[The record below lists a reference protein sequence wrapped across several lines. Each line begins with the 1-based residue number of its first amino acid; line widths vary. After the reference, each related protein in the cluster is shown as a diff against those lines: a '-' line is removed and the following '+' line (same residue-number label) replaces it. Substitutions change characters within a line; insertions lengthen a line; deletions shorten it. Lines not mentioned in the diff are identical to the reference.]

1 MTGFEVTPAFL
12 LWLIILGLAVQ
23 SGGLFAAAYFL
34 ALARD
39 NVRTILAI
47 LARAQEYRGPSP
59 RELLDLSPLRDRPKR
74 ITLDEMVEGIAAD
87 AGSPTL
93 AEAVE
98 KTVPD
103 PEGGNEAT
111 VGKVEVNVEAR
122 NIRLLFRRLDA
133 AFALLRENGVSDEL
147 LERALVFLSPLED
160 YVEVRTGGFDERA
173 EPIPAERMPIG
184 QVCPDC
190 EHDPN
195 RRVFPMLS
203 PTGICP
209 NCRARWIVATLT
221 NTLERDEAIEDPE
234 GDSRL
239 EAEPPDDK
247 PGFAEHVE
255 GFVHASRKSGKTGL
269 QTARIL
275 EGDGFEPVRLEGE
288 EMTTFGV
295 DLAAGPDRTVITCRD
310 CGAEFDPANGWVCL
324 ECGAGSAEGRNEV
337 HKHRGGG
344 NE

>member
-1 MTGFEVTPAFL
+1 MTGFEVTPGFL

-23 SGGLFAAAYFL
+23 SGGLFVAAYFL

-47 LARAQEYRGPSP
+47 LARAQEYRGPAA
-59 RELLDLSPLRDRPKR
+59 RDLVDLSPLRDRRKR

-93 AEAVE
+93 ADAVE

-103 PEGGNEAT
+103 PEGWNEAT
-111 VGKVEVNVEAR
+111 VGTVEVNVEAR

-147 LERALVFLSPLED
+147 LERSLVLLSPLED
-160 YVEVRTGGFDERA
+160 FVEVRTGGFDERA

-209 NCRARWIVATLT
+209 NCRARWIPSYQSGSG
-221 NTLERDEAIEDPE
+221 LERGITPLEDPE
-234 GDSRL
+234 GADL
-239 EAEPPDDK
+239 EPPE
-247 PGFAEHVE
+247 PPAGF
-255 GFVHASRKSGKTGL
+255 L
-269 QTARIL
+269 NL
-275 EGDGFEPVRLEGE
+275 
-288 EMTTFGV
+288 
-295 DLAAGPDRTVITCRD
+295 DLAAGPDQTVYVVTDFDGNAAVCPYCKPEDLDEVPKLLETLDFVARVVHCRECD
-310 CGAEFDPANGWVCL
+310 RRYTVSGARGLIEIRDNDGPAAGPPEPGEL
-324 ECGAGSAEGRNEV
+324 E
-337 HKHRGGG
+337 
-344 NE
+344 